1 MQDELNNDFIECLLQ
16 KYHASNSEATDVSL
30 LEYLIERGVI
40 PCSIISKYM
49 ILEYYPTE
57 LQICPTKEVAI
68 QSISDKTGFSPAHV
82 RYTLNDP
89 KQFYSV
95 RLKKQK

>member
-1 MQDELNNDFIECLLQ
+1 MQNELNEDFIECILQ
-16 KYHASNSEATDVSL
+16 KYHGTTSVPTDVSL

-49 ILEYYPTE
+49 ILEYYPSE
-57 LQICPTKEVAI
+57 LQACPTKEIAI
-68 QSISDKTGFSPAHV
+68 QSISDKTGFSTAHV

-89 KQFYSV
+89 RQFYSV